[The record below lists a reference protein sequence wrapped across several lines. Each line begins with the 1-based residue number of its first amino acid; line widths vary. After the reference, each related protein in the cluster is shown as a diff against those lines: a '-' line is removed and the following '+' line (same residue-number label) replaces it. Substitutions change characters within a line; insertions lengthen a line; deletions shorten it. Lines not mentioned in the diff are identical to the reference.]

1 MVKLRQNTFTKGK
14 ELWEIYG
21 CSSYSKCRFIMN
33 IKDEGEKIMIRPI
46 MKDIFFLNQKSEP
59 ATESD
64 KQIAIDLLDTLKAH
78 EEGCVGMAANMI
90 GVKKCIIAVN
100 MGFMNV
106 WQYSTKDC
114 KKIRKI

>member
-21 CSSYSKCRFIMN
+21 CSSFPKCRFIMN

-78 EEGCVGMAANMI
+78 KEGCVGMAANMI
-90 GVKKCIIAVN
+90 GVKKMYHCCQYGIHECS
-100 MGFMNV
+100 NV
-106 WQYSTKDC
+106 QSKDC